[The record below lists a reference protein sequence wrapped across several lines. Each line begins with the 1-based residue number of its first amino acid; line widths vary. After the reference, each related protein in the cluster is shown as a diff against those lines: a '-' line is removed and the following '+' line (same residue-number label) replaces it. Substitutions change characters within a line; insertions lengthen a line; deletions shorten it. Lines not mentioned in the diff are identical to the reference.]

1 MKKLTRIFGLS
12 LVLVLV
18 LSLVGG
24 ISAQDDLKIIYD
36 GEALGASDLPT
47 LDPSIA
53 TDSSSIAVISNTT
66 VQLQIY
72 DEETLELLPGMAT
85 VEISEDNTEYTFSIF
100 EGVPWVEYDA
110 DAGEVVEVLDEE
122 GNVRFVNANDFAYG
136 ITRTLN
142 PETGADYAG
151 VLAPWI
157 VNGAEFLAGDAS
169 AEDLGVEVVDEY
181 TLKLSSPT
189 PAGFLGGVYGMWIA
203 TAQPSWLIEEVG
215 DTWITDEFYQSYGPF
230 TVKEWNNDESV
241 ILINNPFWMGA
252 DLGSGMPSA
261 KVDEVHMF
269 VMDQSVSLAEFEA
282 GNLDIG
288 QVPSADIPRI
298 QADPTLSEAF
308 FIAPSKYTYYYGFNV
323 EKAPFDDVRVRQAFS
338 LAIDRQSVIDNVTQ
352 GGQAPAGFFTRSDV
366 AAGPSQEL
374 TPDLG
379 VPFTGDYAA
388 DTATAQ
394 ALLQEYLDENGI
406 TIDELPPITLMH
418 NESEGHARIAQAV
431 QQQWADALGVDVQIA
446 TQEWGVYLETLG
458 EDAPQI
464 FRLGWG
470 WDYPDANSFLYDVFH
485 SSSGNNDT
493 NWTSDEFDALVE
505 EGRLLS
511 DQEARRDLYAQADD
525 ILVWEDAAIAPI
537 YFYTSLRMFNPEIT
551 ERTYSVLGYEVYA
564 KWDIN

>member
-12 LVLVLV
+12 FAVLL
-18 LSLVGG
+18 LLAMVGG
-24 ISAQDDLKIIYD
+24 VAAQDDIKIIYD

-47 LDPSIA
+47 LDPSLA

-66 VQLQIY
+66 VQLQVY
-72 DEETLELLPGMAT
+72 DEETLELQNGMAS

-100 EGVPWVEYDA
+100 EGVPWVQYDEE
-110 DAGEVVEVLDEE
+110 AGEVVEVLDEE
-122 GNVRFVNANDFAYG
+122 GNVREVTAQDFAYG

-157 VNGAEFLAGDAS
+157 ANGSEFLNGE
-169 AEDLGVEVVDEY
+169 AEAADLSVEVVDDY
-181 TLKLSSPT
+181 TLVLTSPT
-189 PAGFLGGVYGMWIA
+189 AAGFLGGVYGMWIA

-230 TVKEWNNDESV
+230 ALKEWNNDESV
-241 ILINNPFWMGA
+241 ILIANPFWAGEEI
-252 DLGSGMPSA
+252 GSAMPQP
-261 KVDEVHMF
+261 KVDEVHML
-269 VMDQSVSLAEFEA
+269 VMDSSVSLAEFEA

-298 QADPTLSEAF
+298 QADPELSEAF
-308 FIAPSKYTYYYGFNV
+308 YIAPSKYTYYYGFNTA
-323 EKAPFDDVRVRQAFS
+323 KAPFDDVRVRQALS
-338 LAIDRQSVIDNVTQ
+338 LAMNRQSIVDNVTQ
-352 GGQAPAGFFTRSDV
+352 GGQAPAGFFARDDV

-379 VPFTGDYAA
+379 VPFTDDYAA
-388 DTATAQ
+388 DVEAAK
-394 ALLQEYLDENGI
+394 ALLDEYLADEGI

-431 QQQWADALGVDVQIA
+431 QQQWADALGVEVQIA

-485 SSSGNNDT
+485 SSSGNNNT
-493 NWTSDEFDALVE
+493 NWTSEEFDALVE
-505 EGRLLS
+505 EARLLS

-525 ILVWEDAAIAPI
+525 ILVWDDAAIAPI

-564 KWDIN
+564 KWDK

>member
-1 MKKLTRIFGLS
+1 MKKFTRILGLS
-12 LVLVLV
+12 FALIMVLAM
-18 LSLVGG
+18 VGAVG
-24 ISAQDDLKIIYD
+24 AQDAKVIFD

-72 DEETLELLPGMAT
+72 NEETLELQNGMAS
-85 VEISEDNTEYTFSIF
+85 VEISEDNTEYTFSVF

-110 DAGEVVEVLDEE
+110 EAGEVVEVLDEE
-122 GNVRFVNANDFAYG
+122 GNVRYVTAEDFAYG

-157 VNGAEFLAGDAS
+157 VNGAEFLAGEVDAS
-169 AEDLGVEVVDEY
+169 EIGVEVVDEY

-215 DTWITDEFYQSYGPF
+215 DTWIEDEFYQSYGPF
-230 TVKEWNNDESV
+230 ALKEWNHDESV
-241 ILINNPFWMGA
+241 ILTKNPFWPGA
-252 DLGSGMPSA
+252 DAGSAMPQA
-261 KVDEVHMF
+261 MVDEVHMLI
-269 VMDQSVSLAEFEA
+269 MDSSVSLAEFEA
-282 GNLDIG
+282 GNLDIA
-288 QVPSADIPRI
+288 QVPSDAIPRI
-298 QADPTLSEAF
+298 QADPALSEAF
-308 FIAPSKYTYYYGFNV
+308 YIAPSKYTYYYGFNV

-338 LAIDRQSVIDNVTQ
+338 LAMDRQSVVDNVTQ
-352 GGQAPAGFFTRSDV
+352 GGQAPAGFFTRPDV
-366 AAGPSQEL
+366 SAGPSQEL
-374 TPDLG
+374 TPELG
-379 VPFTGDYAA
+379 VPFTADREADVAA
-388 DTATAQ
+388 AQ
-394 ALLQEYLDENGI
+394 ALLQEYLDEMGM
-406 TIDELPPITLMH
+406 TVEDMPAITLMH

-458 EDAPQI
+458 SDAPQI

-505 EGRLLS
+505 EARLLS
-511 DQEARRDLYAQADD
+511 DQEARRDLYAQADN
-525 ILVWEDAAIAPI
+525 ILVWDDAAIAPI
-537 YFYTSLRMFNPEIT
+537 YFYTGLRMFNPEIT
-551 ERTYSVLGYEVYA
+551 TRTYSVLGYEVYA
-564 KWDIN
+564 KWDK

>member
-1 MKKLTRIFGLS
+1 MKKLTRILGLAS
-12 LVLVLV
+12 AVLMLLAV
-18 LSLVGG
+18 VGG
-24 ISAQDDLKIIYD
+24 VAAQDDLKIIYD

-47 LDPSIA
+47 LDPSLA

-85 VEISEDNTEYTFSIF
+85 VEVSEDNTEYTFSLF
-100 EGVPWVEYDA
+100 EGVPWVQYDA

-122 GNVRFVNANDFAYG
+122 GNVRFVNAEDFAFG
-136 ITRTLN
+136 IARTLN

-157 VNGAEFLAGDAS
+157 VNGSELLAGE
-169 AEDLGVEVVDEY
+169 AEVSDLGIEVVDEY
-181 TLKLSSPT
+181 TLTLSSPT
-189 PAGFLGGVYGMWIA
+189 PAAFLGGVYGMWIA

-230 TVKEWNNDESV
+230 ALKEWNNDQDV
-241 ILINNPFWMGA
+241 KLINNPFWPGA
-252 DLGSGMPSA
+252 EVGSGMPQA
-261 KVDEVHMF
+261 MVDEVHMLI
-269 VMDQSVSLAEFEA
+269 MDSSVSLAEFEA
-282 GNLDIG
+282 GNLDIA

-298 QADPTLSEAF
+298 VADPALSEAF
-308 FIAPSKYTYYYGFNV
+308 FVAPSKYTYYYGFNT
-323 EKAPFDDVRVRQAFS
+323 EKAPFDDVRVRQAFN
-338 LAIDRQSVIDNVTQ
+338 LAIDRQSVVDNVTQ
-352 GGQAPAGFFTRSDV
+352 GGQEPAGFFTRSDV

-388 DTATAQ
+388 DAATAK
-394 ALLQEYLDENGI
+394 ALLDEYLADNGI
-406 TIDELPPITLMH
+406 TVEEMPPITLMH

-431 QQQWADALGVDVQIA
+431 QQQWADSLGVEVQIA

-485 SSSGNNDT
+485 STSANNDT

-505 EGRLLS
+505 EARQLS

-525 ILVWEDAAIAPI
+525 ILVWEASAISPI
-537 YFYTSLRMFNPEIT
+537 YFYTNLRMFNPEIT
-551 ERTYSVLGYEVYA
+551 TRTYSNLGYEVYA
-564 KWDIN
+564 KWDK

>member
-1 MKKLTRIFGLS
+1 MKKLTRIFGLGFA
-12 LVLVLV
+12 VLMLMA
-18 LSLVGG
+18 LVGG
-24 ISAQDDLKIIYD
+24 VAAQDDMKVIYD

-47 LDPSIA
+47 LDPSLA

-72 DEETLELLPGMAT
+72 NEETLELEDGIAS
-85 VEISEDNTEYTFSIF
+85 VEVSEDNTVYTFSIF
-100 EGVPWVEYDA
+100 EGIPWVEYDEE
-110 DAGEVVEVLDEE
+110 AGEVVEVLDEE
-122 GNVRFVNANDFAYG
+122 GNVRYVTAADFAYG
-136 ITRTLN
+136 ITRTLD
-142 PETGADYAG
+142 PATGADYAG

-157 VNGAEFLAGDAS
+157 AGGEAFLADEGEA
-169 AEDLGVEVVDEY
+169 ADLGIEVVDEY
-181 TLKLSSPT
+181 TLVLTSPT
-189 PAGFLGGVYGMWIA
+189 PAAFLGGIYGMWIA
-203 TAQPSWLIEEVG
+203 TAQPSWLVEEVG
-215 DTWITDEFYQSYGPF
+215 DTWITDEYYQSYGPY

-241 ILINNPFWMGA
+241 ILIKNPFWPGA
-252 DLGSGMPSA
+252 DAGSAMPQSM
-261 KVDEVHMF
+261 VDEVHML
-269 VMDQSVSLAEFEA
+269 VMDSSVSLAEFEA
-282 GNLDIG
+282 GNLDIA

-298 QADPTLSEAF
+298 QADPALSEAF
-308 FIAPSKYTYYYGFNV
+308 YVGSSKYTYYYGFNV

-352 GGQAPAGFFTRSDV
+352 GGQLPAGFFTRSDV
-366 AAGPSQEL
+366 AAGPDQEL
-374 TPDLG
+374 TPDMG

-388 DTATAQ
+388 DVEAAQ
-394 ALLQEYLDENGI
+394 ALIQEYLDEMGME
-406 TIDELPPITLMH
+406 ELPAITLMH

-431 QQQWADALGVDVQIA
+431 QQQWTDALGVDVQIA

-505 EGRLLS
+505 EARLLS
-511 DQEARRDLYAQADD
+511 DNDARRDLYTQADD

-551 ERTYSVLGYEVYA
+551 TRTYSQLGYEVYA
-564 KWDIN
+564 KWDK